1 MLTTGIPQ
9 IVAGIAVFLV
19 CGVLLFSG
27 KVRKRYWCLSCLVTA
42 LLVGSGIWCANDF
55 FDLGMGTPK
64 VFSPEN
70 WEKKKTEQE
79 LKNLE
84 GLKSDTTAYVKKL
97 DSSLESIGNEL
108 SKLGDDI
115 DAKEKQID
123 TTKQELSEAKETE
136 KSQYESMKLRIK
148 YMYEKGDSTYVDL
161 LMEAGSLSELLSKAE
176 YITKI
181 SSYDRKKLDEYAATK
196 EKIAEKEKALE
207 EHAELLT
214 LQDETEAKQASVE
227 KLLAAKQTELRNY
240 ETKIASAE
248 GQISEYA
255 KSIEAQ
261 ENQIKSIEAEIKRK
275 EEEARKKA
283 EEEKKKAA
291 AANKAAQTY
300 KTVSLGD
307 ISFTWPCPASGR
319 ITSGFGSRKSP
330 TKGASSNHQG
340 IDISAPTGT
349 SIVAAAAGEVVIAT
363 YSSSAG
369 NYVMISHGG
378 GVYTVYMHASSLL
391 VSQGQSVKKGQT
403 IAKVGSTGY
412 STGSHLHFGVR
423 VNGSYVNP
431 TKYVSP

>member
-1 MLTTGIPQ
+1 M
-9 IVAGIAVFLV
+9 
-19 CGVLLFSG
+19 
-27 KVRKRYWCLSCLVTA
+27 
-42 LLVGSGIWCANDF
+42 
-55 FDLGMGTPK
+55 
-64 VFSPEN
+64 
-70 WEKKKTEQE
+70 
-79 LKNLE
+79 
-84 GLKSDTTAYVKKL
+84 
-97 DSSLESIGNEL
+97 
-108 SKLGDDI
+108 
-115 DAKEKQID
+115 
-123 TTKQELSEAKETE
+123 
-136 KSQYESMKLRIK
+136 
-148 YMYEKGDSTYVDL
+148 
-161 LMEAGSLSELLSKAE
+161 
-176 YITKI
+176 
-181 SSYDRKKLDEYAATK
+181 
-196 EKIAEKEKALE
+196 
-207 EHAELLT
+207 

-227 KLLAAKQTELRNY
+227 KLLAAKQTELQNY

-283 EEEKKKAA
+283 EEEKKEAA

-319 ITSGFGSRKSP
+319 ITSGFGGRKSP

>member
-1 MLTTGIPQ
+1 MRR
-9 IVAGIAVFLV
+9 
-19 CGVLLFSG
+19 SG
-27 KVRKRYWCLSCLVTA
+27 KFLAAALSFALVLATPLSAQATKSGLSDAKNKKTA
-42 LLVGSGIWCANDF
+42 LEA
-55 FDLGMGTPK
+55 
-64 VFSPEN
+64 
-70 WEKKKTEQE
+70 EKKKTEQE

-108 SKLGDDI
+108 SKLNDDI

-181 SSYDRKKLDEYAATK
+181 SSYDRQKLDEYAATK

-207 EHAELLT
+207 EEHAELLN
-214 LQDETEAKQASVE
+214 LQNETEAKQASVE
-227 KLLAAKQTELRNY
+227 KLLAAKQTELQNY

-291 AANKAAQTY
+291 AANRAAQTY

-319 ITSGFGSRKSP
+319 ITSGFGGRKSP

>member
-1 MLTTGIPQ
+1 MRRSEKFL
-9 IVAGIAVFLV
+9 AAVLSFALV
-19 CGVLLFSG
+19 LATPLSAQATKSG
-27 KVRKRYWCLSCLVTA
+27 LNDAKSKKTA
-42 LLVGSGIWCANDF
+42 LEA
-55 FDLGMGTPK
+55 
-64 VFSPEN
+64 
-70 WEKKKTEQE
+70 EKKKTEQE
-79 LKNLE
+79 LKSLE
-84 GLKSDTTAYVKKL
+84 GLKNDTTAYVKKL

-108 SKLGDDI
+108 SKLNDDI

-136 KSQYESMKLRIK
+136 KSQYEAMKLRIK

-161 LMEAGSLSELLSKAE
+161 LMESGSLSELLSKAE

-181 SSYDRKKLDEYAATK
+181 SSYDRQKFDEYAATK
-196 EKIAEKEKALE
+196 EKIAEKEKTLE
-207 EHAELLT
+207 GEHAELLT
-214 LQDETEAKQASVE
+214 LQDETEAKQASVS
-227 KLLAAKQTELRNY
+227 KLLAAKQTELQNY

-261 ENQIKSIEAEIKRK
+261 ENQIKSIEAEMKRK

-283 EEEKKKAA
+283 EEERKKAEAAKKAA
-291 AANKAAQTY
+291 PTY

-319 ITSGFGSRKSP
+319 VTSGFGGRKSP

-363 YSSSAG
+363 YSASAG

-431 TKYVSP
+431 SKYVSP

>member
-1 MLTTGIPQ
+1 MRR
-9 IVAGIAVFLV
+9 
-19 CGVLLFSG
+19 SG
-27 KVRKRYWCLSCLVTA
+27 KFLAAALSFALVLATPLSAQATKSGLSDAKNKKTA
-42 LLVGSGIWCANDF
+42 LEA
-55 FDLGMGTPK
+55 
-64 VFSPEN
+64 
-70 WEKKKTEQE
+70 EKKKTEQE

-84 GLKSDTTAYVKKL
+84 GLKSDTTTYVKKL

-108 SKLGDDI
+108 SKLNDDI

-181 SSYDRKKLDEYAATK
+181 SSYDRQKLDEYAATK

-207 EHAELLT
+207 EEHAELLN

-227 KLLAAKQTELRNY
+227 KLLAAKQTELQNY

-319 ITSGFGSRKSP
+319 ITSGFGGRKSP

>member
-1 MLTTGIPQ
+1 MRK
-9 IVAGIAVFLV
+9 
-19 CGVLLFSG
+19 SG
-27 KVRKRYWCLSCLVTA
+27 KFLAAALSFALVLATPLSAQATKSGLSDAKSKKTA
-42 LLVGSGIWCANDF
+42 LEA
-55 FDLGMGTPK
+55 
-64 VFSPEN
+64 
-70 WEKKKTEQE
+70 EKKKTEQE
-79 LKNLE
+79 IKNLE

-161 LMEAGSLSELLSKAE
+161 LMESGSLSELLSKAE

-181 SSYDRKKLDEYAATK
+181 SSYDRQKLDEYAATK
-196 EKIAEKEKALE
+196 EKIAEKEKSLE
-207 EHAELLT
+207 SEHAELLM

-227 KLLAAKQTELRNY
+227 KLLAAKQTELQNY

-248 GQISEYA
+248 G
-255 KSIEAQ
+255 
-261 ENQIKSIEAEIKRK
+261 QIKSIEAEIKRK

-283 EEEKKKAA
+283 EEEKKKAV

-319 ITSGFGSRKSP
+319 ITSGFGGRKSP

>member
-1 MLTTGIPQ
+1 MRR
-9 IVAGIAVFLV
+9 
-19 CGVLLFSG
+19 SG
-27 KVRKRYWCLSCLVTA
+27 KFLAAALSVALVLATPLSAQATKSGLSDAKSKKTA
-42 LLVGSGIWCANDF
+42 LEA
-55 FDLGMGTPK
+55 
-64 VFSPEN
+64 
-70 WEKKKTEQE
+70 EKKKTEQE

-84 GLKSDTTAYVKKL
+84 GLKSDTTTYVKKL

-108 SKLGDDI
+108 SKLNDDI

-181 SSYDRKKLDEYAATK
+181 SSYDRQKLDEYAATK

-207 EHAELLT
+207 GEHAELLT

>member
-1 MLTTGIPQ
+1 MRKSGRFLAAALTF
-9 IVAGIAVFLV
+9 ALV
-19 CGVLLFSG
+19 LATPLSAQATKSG
-27 KVRKRYWCLSCLVTA
+27 LSDAKSKKTA
-42 LLVGSGIWCANDF
+42 LEA
-55 FDLGMGTPK
+55 
-64 VFSPEN
+64 
-70 WEKKKTEQE
+70 EKKKTEQE

-84 GLKSDTTAYVKKL
+84 DLKSDTTAYVKKL

-161 LMEAGSLSELLSKAE
+161 LMESGSLSELLSKAE

-181 SSYDRKKLDEYAATK
+181 SSYDRQKLDEYAATK
-196 EKIAEKEKALE
+196 EKIAEKEKSLE
-207 EHAELLT
+207 SEHAELLM

-227 KLLAAKQTELRNY
+227 KLLAAKQTELQNY

-275 EEEARKKA
+275 EEEVRKKA

-319 ITSGFGSRKSP
+319 ITSGFGGRKSP

>member
-1 MLTTGIPQ
+1 MRR
-9 IVAGIAVFLV
+9 
-19 CGVLLFSG
+19 SG
-27 KVRKRYWCLSCLVTA
+27 KFLAAALSFALVLATPLSAQATKSGLSDAKSKKTA
-42 LLVGSGIWCANDF
+42 LEA
-55 FDLGMGTPK
+55 
-64 VFSPEN
+64 
-70 WEKKKTEQE
+70 EKKKTEQE

-108 SKLGDDI
+108 SKLNDDI

-123 TTKQELSEAKETE
+123 MTKQELSEAKETE

-181 SSYDRKKLDEYAATK
+181 SSYDRQKLDEYAATK
-196 EKIAEKEKALE
+196 EKIAEKKNALE
-207 EHAELLT
+207 GEHAELLT

-227 KLLAAKQTELRNY
+227 KLLAAKQTELQNY

>member
-1 MLTTGIPQ
+1 MRR
-9 IVAGIAVFLV
+9 
-19 CGVLLFSG
+19 SG
-27 KVRKRYWCLSCLVTA
+27 KFLAAALSGALVLATPLSAQATKSGLSDAKSKKTA
-42 LLVGSGIWCANDF
+42 LEA
-55 FDLGMGTPK
+55 
-64 VFSPEN
+64 
-70 WEKKKTEQE
+70 EKKKTEQE

-108 SKLGDDI
+108 SKLNDDI

-181 SSYDRKKLDEYAATK
+181 SSYDRQKLDEYAATK

-207 EHAELLT
+207 GEHAELLT

>member
-1 MLTTGIPQ
+1 MRK
-9 IVAGIAVFLV
+9 
-19 CGVLLFSG
+19 SG
-27 KVRKRYWCLSCLVTA
+27 KFLAAALSFALVLATPLSAQATKSGLSDAKSKKTA
-42 LLVGSGIWCANDF
+42 LEA
-55 FDLGMGTPK
+55 
-64 VFSPEN
+64 
-70 WEKKKTEQE
+70 EKKKTEQE

-161 LMEAGSLSELLSKAE
+161 LMESGSLSELLSKAE

-181 SSYDRKKLDEYAATK
+181 SSYDRQKLDEYAATK
-196 EKIAEKEKALE
+196 EKIAEKEKSLE
-207 EHAELLT
+207 SEHAELLM

-227 KLLAAKQTELRNY
+227 KLLNY

-319 ITSGFGSRKSP
+319 ITSGFGGRKSP

>member
-1 MLTTGIPQ
+1 MRR
-9 IVAGIAVFLV
+9 
-19 CGVLLFSG
+19 SG
-27 KVRKRYWCLSCLVTA
+27 KFLAAALSFALVLATPLSAQATKSGLSDAKNKKTA
-42 LLVGSGIWCANDF
+42 LEA
-55 FDLGMGTPK
+55 
-64 VFSPEN
+64 
-70 WEKKKTEQE
+70 EKKKTEQE

-108 SKLGDDI
+108 SKLNDDI

-181 SSYDRKKLDEYAATK
+181 SSYDRQKLDEYAATK

-207 EHAELLT
+207 EEHAELLN
-214 LQDETEAKQASVE
+214 LQNETEAKQASVE
-227 KLLAAKQTELRNY
+227 KLLAAKQTELQNY

-255 KSIEAQ
+255 KAIEAQ

>member
-1 MLTTGIPQ
+1 MRR
-9 IVAGIAVFLV
+9 
-19 CGVLLFSG
+19 SG
-27 KVRKRYWCLSCLVTA
+27 KFLAAALSFALVLATPLSAQATKSGLSDAKSKKTA
-42 LLVGSGIWCANDF
+42 LEA
-55 FDLGMGTPK
+55 
-64 VFSPEN
+64 
-70 WEKKKTEQE
+70 EKKKTEQE

-108 SKLGDDI
+108 SKLNDDI

-136 KSQYESMKLRIK
+136 ISQYESMKLRIK

-181 SSYDRKKLDEYAATK
+181 SSYDRQKLDEYAATK

-207 EHAELLT
+207 GEHAELLT

-227 KLLAAKQTELRNY
+227 KLLAAKQTELQNY

-255 KSIEAQ
+255 KAIEAQ

-291 AANKAAQTY
+291 AANEAAQTY

>member
-1 MLTTGIPQ
+1 MRRSGRFL
-9 IVAGIAVFLV
+9 AAVLSFALV
-19 CGVLLFSG
+19 LATPLSAQATKSG
-27 KVRKRYWCLSCLVTA
+27 LNDAKSKKTA
-42 LLVGSGIWCANDF
+42 LEA
-55 FDLGMGTPK
+55 
-64 VFSPEN
+64 
-70 WEKKKTEQE
+70 EKKKTEQE
-79 LKNLE
+79 LKSLE
-84 GLKSDTTAYVKKL
+84 GLKNDTTAYVKKL

-108 SKLGDDI
+108 SKLNDDI
-115 DAKEKQID
+115 DAKEKQIE
-123 TTKQELSEAKETE
+123 TTKEELSEAKETE
-136 KSQYESMKLRIK
+136 KSQYEAMKLRIK
-148 YMYEKGDSTYVDL
+148 YMYEKGDSSYVDL
-161 LMEAGSLSELLSKAE
+161 LMESGSLSELLNKAE

-181 SSYDRKKLDEYAATK
+181 SAYDRQKLDEYAATK
-196 EKIAEKEKALE
+196 EKIAKKEKALE
-207 EHAELLT
+207 GEHAELLT
-214 LQDETEAKQASVE
+214 LQGETEAKQASVE
-227 KLLAAKQTELRNY
+227 KLLAAKQTELQNY

-261 ENQIKSIEAEIKRK
+261 ENQIRSIETEMKRK

-291 AANKAAQTY
+291 AANKTTPTY

-319 ITSGFGSRKSP
+319 ITSGFGGRKSP
-330 TKGASSNHQG
+330 TKGASSNHKG

-369 NYVMISHGG
+369 NYVMLSHGG

-391 VSQGQSVKKGQT
+391 VSQGQNVKKGQT

-423 VNGSYVNP
+423 VNGAYVNP
-431 TKYVSP
+431 SKYVSP

>member
-1 MLTTGIPQ
+1 MRR
-9 IVAGIAVFLV
+9 
-19 CGVLLFSG
+19 SG
-27 KVRKRYWCLSCLVTA
+27 KFLAAALSFALVLATPLSAQATKSGLSDAKNKKTA
-42 LLVGSGIWCANDF
+42 LEA
-55 FDLGMGTPK
+55 
-64 VFSPEN
+64 
-70 WEKKKTEQE
+70 EKKKTEQE

-108 SKLGDDI
+108 SKLNDDI

-181 SSYDRKKLDEYAATK
+181 SSYDRQKLDEYAATK

-207 EHAELLT
+207 GEHAELLT

-227 KLLAAKQTELRNY
+227 KLLAAKQTELQNY

-255 KSIEAQ
+255 KAIEAQ

>member
-1 MLTTGIPQ
+1 MRR
-9 IVAGIAVFLV
+9 
-19 CGVLLFSG
+19 SG
-27 KVRKRYWCLSCLVTA
+27 KFLAAALSFALVLATPLSAQATKSGLSDAKNKKTA
-42 LLVGSGIWCANDF
+42 LEA
-55 FDLGMGTPK
+55 
-64 VFSPEN
+64 
-70 WEKKKTEQE
+70 EKKKTEQE

-108 SKLGDDI
+108 SKLNDDI

-181 SSYDRKKLDEYAATK
+181 SSYDRQKLDEYAATK

-207 EHAELLT
+207 EEHAELLN
-214 LQDETEAKQASVE
+214 LQNETEAKQASVE
-227 KLLAAKQTELRNY
+227 KLLAAKQTELQNY

-319 ITSGFGSRKSP
+319 ITSGFGGRKSP

-391 VSQGQSVKKGQT
+391 VSQGQSVKKGQI

>member
-1 MLTTGIPQ
+1 MRR
-9 IVAGIAVFLV
+9 
-19 CGVLLFSG
+19 SG
-27 KVRKRYWCLSCLVTA
+27 KFLAAALSVALVLATPLSAQATKSGLSDAKSKKTA
-42 LLVGSGIWCANDF
+42 LEA
-55 FDLGMGTPK
+55 
-64 VFSPEN
+64 
-70 WEKKKTEQE
+70 EKKKTEQE

-108 SKLGDDI
+108 SKLNDDI

-181 SSYDRKKLDEYAATK
+181 SSYDRQKFDEYAATK

-207 EHAELLT
+207 GEHAELLT

-240 ETKIASAE
+240 KTKIASAE

>member
-1 MLTTGIPQ
+1 MRKSGR
-9 IVAGIAVFLV
+9 FLAAALSFAL
-19 CGVLLFSG
+19 VLATPLSAQATKSG
-27 KVRKRYWCLSCLVTA
+27 LSDAKSKKTA
-42 LLVGSGIWCANDF
+42 LEA
-55 FDLGMGTPK
+55 
-64 VFSPEN
+64 
-70 WEKKKTEQE
+70 EKKKTEQE

-84 GLKSDTTAYVKKL
+84 DLKSDTTAYVKKL

-161 LMEAGSLSELLSKAE
+161 LMESGSLSELLSKAE

-181 SSYDRKKLDEYAATK
+181 SSYDRQKLDEYAATK
-196 EKIAEKEKALE
+196 EKIAEKEKSLE
-207 EHAELLT
+207 SEHAELLM

-227 KLLAAKQTELRNY
+227 KLLAAKQTELQNY

-255 KSIEAQ
+255 
-261 ENQIKSIEAEIKRK
+261 KSIEAEIKRK

-319 ITSGFGSRKSP
+319 ITSGFGGRKSP

>member
-1 MLTTGIPQ
+1 MRR
-9 IVAGIAVFLV
+9 
-19 CGVLLFSG
+19 SG
-27 KVRKRYWCLSCLVTA
+27 KFLAAALSVALVLATPLSAQATKSGLSDAKSKKTA
-42 LLVGSGIWCANDF
+42 LEA
-55 FDLGMGTPK
+55 
-64 VFSPEN
+64 
-70 WEKKKTEQE
+70 EKKKTEQE

-97 DSSLESIGNEL
+97 DSSLESIGNEI
-108 SKLGDDI
+108 SKLNDDI

-181 SSYDRKKLDEYAATK
+181 SSYDRQKFDEYAATK

-207 EHAELLT
+207 GEHAELLT

>member
-1 MLTTGIPQ
+1 MRRSGRFL
-9 IVAGIAVFLV
+9 AAVLSFALV
-19 CGVLLFSG
+19 LATPLSAQATKSG
-27 KVRKRYWCLSCLVTA
+27 LNDAKSKKTA
-42 LLVGSGIWCANDF
+42 LEA
-55 FDLGMGTPK
+55 
-64 VFSPEN
+64 
-70 WEKKKTEQE
+70 EKKKTEQE
-79 LKNLE
+79 LKSLE
-84 GLKSDTTAYVKKL
+84 GLKNDTTAYVKKL

-108 SKLGDDI
+108 SKLNDDI
-115 DAKEKQID
+115 DAKEKQIE
-123 TTKQELSEAKETE
+123 TTKEELSEAKETE
-136 KSQYESMKLRIK
+136 KSQYEAMKLRIK

-161 LMEAGSLSELLSKAE
+161 LMESGSLSELLSKAE

-181 SSYDRKKLDEYAATK
+181 SAYDRQKLDEYAATK

-207 EHAELLT
+207 GEHAELLT
-214 LQDETEAKQASVE
+214 LQGETEAKQASVE
-227 KLLAAKQTELRNY
+227 KLLAAKQTELQNY

-261 ENQIKSIEAEIKRK
+261 ENQIRSIETEMKRK

-291 AANKAAQTY
+291 AANKTTPTY

-319 ITSGFGSRKSP
+319 ITSGFGGRKSP

-369 NYVMISHGG
+369 NYVMLSHGG

-423 VNGSYVNP
+423 VNGAYVNP
-431 TKYVSP
+431 SKYVSP

>member
-1 MLTTGIPQ
+1 
-9 IVAGIAVFLV
+9 
-19 CGVLLFSG
+19 
-27 KVRKRYWCLSCLVTA
+27 
-42 LLVGSGIWCANDF
+42 
-55 FDLGMGTPK
+55 
-64 VFSPEN
+64 
-70 WEKKKTEQE
+70 
-79 LKNLE
+79 
-84 GLKSDTTAYVKKL
+84 
-97 DSSLESIGNEL
+97 
-108 SKLGDDI
+108 
-115 DAKEKQID
+115 
-123 TTKQELSEAKETE
+123 
-136 KSQYESMKLRIK
+136 MKLRIK

-161 LMEAGSLSELLSKAE
+161 LMESGSLSELLSKAE

-181 SSYDRKKLDEYAATK
+181 SSYDRQKLDEYAATK
-196 EKIAEKEKALE
+196 EKIAEKEKSLE
-207 EHAELLT
+207 SEHAELLM

-227 KLLAAKQTELRNY
+227 KLLAAKQTELQNY

-283 EEEKKKAA
+283 EEEKKEAA
-291 AANKAAQTY
+291 AANKVAQTY

-319 ITSGFGSRKSP
+319 ITSGFGGRKSP

>member
-1 MLTTGIPQ
+1 MRR
-9 IVAGIAVFLV
+9 
-19 CGVLLFSG
+19 SG
-27 KVRKRYWCLSCLVTA
+27 KFLAAALSFALVLATPLSAQATKSGLSDAKSKKTA
-42 LLVGSGIWCANDF
+42 LEA
-55 FDLGMGTPK
+55 
-64 VFSPEN
+64 
-70 WEKKKTEQE
+70 EKKKTDQE

-108 SKLGDDI
+108 SKLNDDI

-181 SSYDRKKLDEYAATK
+181 SSYDRQKLDEYAATK

-207 EHAELLT
+207 GEHAELLT

-227 KLLAAKQTELRNY
+227 KLLAAKQTELQNY

-255 KSIEAQ
+255 KAIEAQ

>member
-1 MLTTGIPQ
+1 MRR
-9 IVAGIAVFLV
+9 
-19 CGVLLFSG
+19 SG
-27 KVRKRYWCLSCLVTA
+27 KFLAAALSVALVLATPLSAQATKSGLSDAKSKKTA
-42 LLVGSGIWCANDF
+42 LEA
-55 FDLGMGTPK
+55 
-64 VFSPEN
+64 
-70 WEKKKTEQE
+70 EKKKTEQE

-108 SKLGDDI
+108 SKLNDDI

-136 KSQYESMKLRIK
+136 RSQYESMKLRIK

-181 SSYDRKKLDEYAATK
+181 SSYDRQKLDEYAATK

-207 EHAELLT
+207 GEHAELLT

-319 ITSGFGSRKSP
+319 ITSGFGGRKSP

>member
-1 MLTTGIPQ
+1 MTAALASSPVLTS
-9 IVAGIAVFLV
+9 VAAATKKDV
-19 CGVLLFSG
+19 SSA
-27 KVRKRYWCLSCLVTA
+27 KDKKSA
-42 LLVGSGIWCANDF
+42 L
-55 FDLGMGTPK
+55 
-64 VFSPEN
+64 EQ
-70 WEKKKTEQE
+70 EKKKTEEAIKSLQ
-79 LKNLE
+79 
-84 GLKSDTTAYVKKL
+84 GLKSNTESYVKELDTKMNDLQSQVTKL
-97 DSSLESIGNEL
+97 ENNISSKQKSIDETAVKLE
-108 SKLGDDI
+108 
-115 DAKEKQID
+115 
-123 TTKQELSEAKETE
+123 EAQKTE
-136 KSQYESMKLRIK
+136 KKQYASMKMRIK

-161 LMEAGSLSELLSKAE
+161 LMESGSLSELLSKAE

-181 SSYDRKKLDEYAATK
+181 SSYDRQKLDEYAATK
-196 EKIAEKEKALE
+196 EKIAEKEKSLE
-207 EHAELLT
+207 SEHAELLM

-227 KLLAAKQTELRNY
+227 KLLAAKQTELQNY

-283 EEEKKKAA
+283 EEEKKEAA

-319 ITSGFGSRKSP
+319 ITSGFGGRKSP

-340 IDISAPTGT
+340 IDISASTGT

>member
-1 MLTTGIPQ
+1 MRR
-9 IVAGIAVFLV
+9 
-19 CGVLLFSG
+19 SG
-27 KVRKRYWCLSCLVTA
+27 KFLAAALSVALVLATPLSAQATKSGLSDAKNKKTA
-42 LLVGSGIWCANDF
+42 LEA
-55 FDLGMGTPK
+55 
-64 VFSPEN
+64 
-70 WEKKKTEQE
+70 EKKKTEQE

-108 SKLGDDI
+108 SKLNDDI

-181 SSYDRKKLDEYAATK
+181 SSYDRQKLDEYAATK

-207 EHAELLT
+207 GEHAELLT

-283 EEEKKKAA
+283 EEEKRKAA

>member
-1 MLTTGIPQ
+1 MRR
-9 IVAGIAVFLV
+9 
-19 CGVLLFSG
+19 SG
-27 KVRKRYWCLSCLVTA
+27 KFLAAALSFALVLATPLSAQATKSGLSDAKNKKTA
-42 LLVGSGIWCANDF
+42 LEA
-55 FDLGMGTPK
+55 
-64 VFSPEN
+64 
-70 WEKKKTEQE
+70 EKKKTEQE

-108 SKLGDDI
+108 SKLNDDI

-181 SSYDRKKLDEYAATK
+181 SSYDRQKLDEYAATK

-207 EHAELLT
+207 EEHAELLN
-214 LQDETEAKQASVE
+214 LQNETEAKQASVE
-227 KLLAAKQTELRNY
+227 KLLAAKQTELQNY

-283 EEEKKKAA
+283 EDEKKKAA

-319 ITSGFGSRKSP
+319 ITSGFGGRKSP

>member
-1 MLTTGIPQ
+1 MRR
-9 IVAGIAVFLV
+9 
-19 CGVLLFSG
+19 SG
-27 KVRKRYWCLSCLVTA
+27 KFLAAALSFALVLATPLSAQATKSGLSDAKNKKTA
-42 LLVGSGIWCANDF
+42 LEA
-55 FDLGMGTPK
+55 
-64 VFSPEN
+64 
-70 WEKKKTEQE
+70 EKKKTEQE

-108 SKLGDDI
+108 SKLNDDI

-181 SSYDRKKLDEYAATK
+181 SSYDRQKLDEYAATK

-207 EHAELLT
+207 EEHAELLN
-214 LQDETEAKQASVE
+214 LQNETEAKQASVE
-227 KLLAAKQTELRNY
+227 KLLAAKQTELQNY

-248 GQISEYA
+248 GQIAEYA

-319 ITSGFGSRKSP
+319 ITSGFGGRKSP

-369 NYVMISHGG
+369 NYVMIGHGG

>member
-1 MLTTGIPQ
+1 MRKSGRFL
-9 IVAGIAVFLV
+9 AAVLSFALV
-19 CGVLLFSG
+19 LATPLSAQATKSG
-27 KVRKRYWCLSCLVTA
+27 LSDAKSKKTA
-42 LLVGSGIWCANDF
+42 LEA
-55 FDLGMGTPK
+55 
-64 VFSPEN
+64 
-70 WEKKKTEQE
+70 EKKKTEQE

-84 GLKSDTTAYVKKL
+84 DLKSDTTAYVKKL

-161 LMEAGSLSELLSKAE
+161 LMESGSLSELLSKAE

-181 SSYDRKKLDEYAATK
+181 SSYDRQKLDEYAATK
-196 EKIAEKEKALE
+196 EKIAEKEKSLE
-207 EHAELLT
+207 SEHAELLM

-227 KLLAAKQTELRNY
+227 KLLAAKQTELQNY

-255 KSIEAQ
+255 
-261 ENQIKSIEAEIKRK
+261 KSIEAEIKRK

-319 ITSGFGSRKSP
+319 ITSGFGGRKSP